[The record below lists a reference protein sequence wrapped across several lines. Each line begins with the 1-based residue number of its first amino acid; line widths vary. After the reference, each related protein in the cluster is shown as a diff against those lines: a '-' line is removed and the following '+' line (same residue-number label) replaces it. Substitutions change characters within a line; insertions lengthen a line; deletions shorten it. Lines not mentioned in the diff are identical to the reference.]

1 MTSAMSSRKSVAEE
15 SAQSAAEKGAGKSP
29 LFAKHI
35 VLGVTGGIAAYKAI
49 ELTSRLT
56 KAGAHVHVILT
67 RAAQNLV
74 TAKTFQEIAGETVF
88 TSMWQTD
95 QLYHVGHIA
104 LARLADVV
112 MIAPA
117 TANCLAK
124 LAYGLADDL
133 LTTTVLA
140 THTPIF
146 LAPAMNTNMYENP
159 VTQENLTRLRA
170 RGLRVLEPASGHL
183 ACGTEGK
190 GRLPEPVQLFD
201 VLEQFFAQSGDLA
214 GRRILVTAGG
224 TREAID
230 PVRFVGNRSTGRM
243 GFAVAEAAA
252 RRGADVTL
260 VTGPVALTT
269 PAGVTRV
276 DVTSALSMRAAVRER
291 FAAAD
296 AVIMTAAV
304 ADYRP
309 ERIAAQKIKKH
320 ADSLT
325 LTLVR
330 NPDILR
336 ELGEEKQH
344 QILVGFA
351 AETEHVRENAEKK
364 LHGKHLDLLVAND
377 VSQKDAGFG
386 VTTNRVIFFSPD
398 ADPEP
403 LPLMEKRALAG
414 VILDRVRELLKSS

>member
-159 VTQENLTRLRA
+159 VTQENLT
-170 RGLRVLEPASGHL
+170 
-183 ACGTEGK
+183 
-190 GRLPEPVQLFD
+190 
-201 VLEQFFAQSGDLA
+201 
-214 GRRILVTAGG
+214 
-224 TREAID
+224 
-230 PVRFVGNRSTGRM
+230 
-243 GFAVAEAAA
+243 
-252 RRGADVTL
+252 
-260 VTGPVALTT
+260 
-269 PAGVTRV
+269 
-276 DVTSALSMRAAVRER
+276 
-291 FAAAD
+291 
-296 AVIMTAAV
+296 
-304 ADYRP
+304 
-309 ERIAAQKIKKH
+309 
-320 ADSLT
+320 
-325 LTLVR
+325 
-330 NPDILR
+330 
-336 ELGEEKQH
+336 
-344 QILVGFA
+344 
-351 AETEHVRENAEKK
+351 
-364 LHGKHLDLLVAND
+364 
-377 VSQKDAGFG
+377 
-386 VTTNRVIFFSPD
+386 
-398 ADPEP
+398 
-403 LPLMEKRALAG
+403 
-414 VILDRVRELLKSS
+414 